1 MNQQP
6 EDNSYEKPKI
16 NVSKLKAKQSI
27 EELAS
32 PAIHDRHLKRL
43 SQPDRN
49 KSMKMSAKHY
59 THESAKVL
67 ESGHH

>member
-1 MNQQP
+1 M
-6 EDNSYEKPKI
+6 
-16 NVSKLKAKQSI
+16 SKLKAKQSI
-27 EELAS
+27 EEIAS

-43 SQPDRN
+43 SQPERN

-67 ESGHH
+67 ESSIH